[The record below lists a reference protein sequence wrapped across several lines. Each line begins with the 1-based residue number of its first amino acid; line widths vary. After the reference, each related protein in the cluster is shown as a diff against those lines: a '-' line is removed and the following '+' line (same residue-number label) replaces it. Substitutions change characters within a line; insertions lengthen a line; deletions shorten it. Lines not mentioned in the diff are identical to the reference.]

1 MKKALVTGGA
11 KRLGKYMSLFLSR
24 NSYDVAI
31 TFNTSASNVVSLKQQ
46 IEANGVAFTAYKT
59 NLESYNDIERLF
71 KNYRKTWG
79 EIDLLIN
86 NAGVFPKSDIKSITE
101 KDWDNAFA
109 VNLKSVFF
117 LTQKFS
123 SIMNKGGNVINIS
136 SLGGFETWDKRI
148 LYNTSKAAQIALT
161 RSLARDLA
169 PNIRVNSIAPGTI
182 EMENEVNFMEILAKS
197 KIPLQRHGTPED
209 IFETIKFILN
219 NRYLTGVTIPVEGGK
234 LLT

>member
-1 MKKALVTGGA
+1 
-11 KRLGKYMSLFLSR
+11 MSLFLSR

-31 TFNTSASNVVSLKQQ
+31 TFNTSASNVASLKQQ
-46 IEANGVAFTAYKT
+46 IEASGVAFTAYKT
-59 NLESYNDIERLF
+59 NLESYNDIEKLF

-182 EMENEVNFMEILAKS
+182 EMENEVNSMEILAKS